1 VHRFSTQAQIA
12 EKHVEPSA
20 VKVEVWLNPTHSWRQ
35 QDEATH
41 FGRCAITRLHAKS
54 SKSVSGAPARILR
67 QWQLHIA
74 MVAIGILVLFV
85 EKISPPL

>member
-1 VHRFSTQAQIA
+1 MA
-12 EKHVEPSA
+12 
-20 VKVEVWLNPTHSWRQ
+20 PTRRGH
-35 QDEATH
+35 AFLTL
-41 FGRCAITRLHAKS
+41 RCAITRLHAKS